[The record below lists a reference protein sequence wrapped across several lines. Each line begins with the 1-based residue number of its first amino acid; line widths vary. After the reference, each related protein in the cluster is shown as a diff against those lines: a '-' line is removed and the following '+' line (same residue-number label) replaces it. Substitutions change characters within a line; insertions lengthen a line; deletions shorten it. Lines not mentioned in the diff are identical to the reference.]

1 MTSMLGN
8 MTSQPNKAQMEE
20 RMACLKDDPSLKPIL
35 DEIET
40 DGPSAMMKY
49 EISVFFSLAVCV
61 ICHDNLIGFYFLG
74 TGMILRSCRN

>member
-8 MTSQPNKAQMEE
+8 MTSQPDKAQMEE
-20 RMACLKDDPSLKPIL
+20 RMASLKDDPLLKPIL

-49 EISVFFSLAVCV
+49 EISVFL
-61 ICHDNLIGFYFLG
+61 FL
-74 TGMILRSCRN
+74 LVS